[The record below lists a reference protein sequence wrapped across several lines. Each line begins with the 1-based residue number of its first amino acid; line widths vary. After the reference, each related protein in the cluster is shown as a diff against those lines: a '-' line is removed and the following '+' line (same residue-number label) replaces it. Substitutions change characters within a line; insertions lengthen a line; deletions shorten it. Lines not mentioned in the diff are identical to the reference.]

1 MSESIISIAAG
12 TIPAAITAETTSPAA
27 SVVVNAASSVSTRCG
42 RGSTWTTISVAM
54 PSVPSEPTNAPSRS
68 SSPALSSR
76 TTSPSA
82 RTTSSSRTWFVV
94 NPYLR
99 QWAPPEF
106 SATLPP
112 IVHTCWLEG
121 SGA

>member
-1 MSESIISIAAG
+1 MM
-12 TIPAAITAETTSPAA
+12 AETTSPAA
-27 SVVVNAASSVSTRCG
+27 SVDGNAASSVSTRCG
-42 RGSTWTTISVAM
+42 RGTTRTTTSVAI
-54 PSVPSEPTNAPSRS
+54 PSVPSEPTKTPARSRAPSRS
-68 SSPALSSR
+68 SR
-76 TTSPSA
+76 TASPSA
-82 RTTSSSRTWFVV
+82 RTTRSSRTWVDV
-94 NPYLR
+94 KPYFR